1 MGSFYSNQHEGN
13 WALALCQLKI
23 VQKKACA
30 KPKTCYIL
38 TMKNEKEYNQ
48 MLTKFRSGQ
57 MTQEEWY
64 SFCQQWLMDQPV
76 WLGVVKR
83 LSLK

>member
-1 MGSFYSNQHEGN
+1 
-13 WALALCQLKI
+13 
-23 VQKKACA
+23 
-30 KPKTCYIL
+30 
-38 TMKNEKEYNQ
+38 MKNEKEYNQ

-57 MTQEEWY
+57 ITQEEWF

-83 LSLK
+83 LSLT